1 MAICNP
7 SDLPTALT
15 KRSRLMAFDVG
26 TKTIG
31 IAVSDPGLTL
41 ASPIETIRRSVWSR
55 DVMRIEQLVHHWNV
69 GGFVVGLALN
79 MNDSEGPSAQRCRA
93 FARNLLQR
101 IDLPLSFWDER
112 LSSYAA
118 EEEMRAVGVKR
129 RKREAV
135 IDQAAAANI
144 LQDLL
149 ERLRAEARHAAQER

>member
-1 MAICNP
+1 MPICNP
-7 SDLPTALT
+7 SDLPDTLP

-41 ASPIETIRRSVWSR
+41 ASPIETIRRSTWTR
-55 DVMRIEQLVHHWNV
+55 DAQRIADLAQHWGV

-79 MNDSEGPSAQRCRA
+79 MDDSEGASAQRCRA
-93 FARNLLQR
+93 FGRNLLEKL
-101 IDLPLSFWDER
+101 DLPLSFWDER
-112 LSSYAA
+112 LSTYAA

-129 RKREAV
+129 RKRAAM
-135 IDQAAAANI
+135 IDQAAAARI

-149 ERLRAEARHAAQER
+149 DRLRQ